1 MTNQIRM
8 TKPEGCV
15 LRHSSFSRK
24 KQKARSTEAKRSGV
38 EGSRDLTLKL
48 SQRDSS
54 VGPGRR
60 YSLGMTRFRM
70 KDVLQKI
77 VDVRA
82 AEVRTLWLGFAFH
95 FLILTAYYI
104 IKPIRDSIAAS
115 NRLETLPW
123 MFTAT
128 LIVMLIANTIFA
140 AIVARMERRK
150 FIPFAYAFFILVL
163 ALFFVLMRT
172 GSPEQQVWTGR
183 AFYVWVSVFNLFN
196 TAIFWAFM
204 TDLFTVEQ
212 GKRLYAFIAVGGT
225 LGAIAGAYITKNL
238 IRGMGP
244 ANLIAISATLFA
256 IVCFLVRF
264 FPNNFTEGNRVEAAR
279 EQPIGGTVWS
289 GITHIARSPYLFG
302 LAAAIMLYTT
312 TSTWAYFQQTTLA
325 GQALKTS
332 TDRTVFLSNLEIWVN
347 TITLFI
353 QIFLTGRLLK
363 WFGVAF
369 TLISLPFLSML
380 GFAAMAIAP
389 SLSMLAFFQVTRRAA
404 AYALMRPS
412 HDELLFTVLRREDK
426 YKVKS
431 VTDTLGYRV
440 GDQLGAWS
448 YGGLGPNGLGLSLNV
463 ISWFAVPITAG
474 WCLLS
479 LWLARKQHAL
489 ALAQRREIP
498 EVAVTT

>member
-1 MTNQIRM
+1 V
-8 TKPEGCV
+8 KEV
-15 LRHSSFSRK
+15 FS
-24 KQKARSTEAKRSGV
+24 
-38 EGSRDLTLKL
+38 
-48 SQRDSS
+48 
-54 VGPGRR
+54 
-60 YSLGMTRFRM
+60 
-70 KDVLQKI
+70 KI
-77 VDVRA
+77 VDVKANEIRA
-82 AEVRTLWLGFAFH
+82 LWLGFAFH
-95 FLILTAYYI
+95 FIILTAYYI
-104 IKPIRDSIAAS
+104 VKPIRDAIAAS

-128 LIVMLIANTIFA
+128 LVVMLIANTIFA

-150 FIPFAYAFFILVL
+150 FIPLVL
-163 ALFFVLMRT
+163 ALFFMLMRT
-172 GSPEQQVWTGR
+172 GSPAQQVWTGR

-225 LGAIAGAYITKNL
+225 LGAIVGAYITKNL

-244 ANLIAISATLFA
+244 ANLVAISATLFA
-256 IVCFLVRF
+256 IVCVLVRF
-264 FPNNFTEGNRVEAAR
+264 FPNSFTEGNRIVPAR

-302 LAAAIMLYTT
+302 LAAAIMLYTA
-312 TSTWAYFQQTTLA
+312 TSTWAYFQQTSLA
-325 GQALKTS
+325 GEALKTS
-332 TDRTVFLSNLEIWVN
+332 ADRTVFLSNLEIWVN
-347 TITLFI
+347 VITLAI

-369 TLISLPFLSML
+369 TLTALPFVSML

-389 SLSMLAFFQVTRRAA
+389 SLTMLAFFQVTRRAA

-412 HDELLFTVLRREDK
+412 REILFTVLKREDK

-448 YGGLGPNGLGLSLNV
+448 YGGLGPNGLGLSLNA
-463 ISWFAVPITAG
+463 ISWIAVPVTAG
-474 WCLLS
+474 WCVLS
-479 LWLARKQHAL
+479 LWLARKQRAL
-489 ALAQRREIP
+489 ADAQMKRDRSALLGDIATP
-498 EVAVTT
+498 EAA

>member
-1 MTNQIRM
+1 M
-8 TKPEGCV
+8 
-15 LRHSSFSRK
+15 
-24 KQKARSTEAKRSGV
+24 
-38 EGSRDLTLKL
+38 
-48 SQRDSS
+48 
-54 VGPGRR
+54 
-60 YSLGMTRFRM
+60 
-70 KDVLQKI
+70 
-77 VDVRA
+77 
-82 AEVRTLWLGFAFH
+82 
-95 FLILTAYYI
+95 
-104 IKPIRDSIAAS
+104 
-115 NRLETLPW
+115 
-123 MFTAT
+123 
-128 LIVMLIANTIFA
+128 
-140 AIVARMERRK
+140 
-150 FIPFAYAFFILVL
+150 PFAYSFFILVL
-163 ALFFVLMRT
+163 VLFFVLMRT
-172 GSPEQQVWTGR
+172 GSPAQQVCTGR

-244 ANLIAISATLFA
+244 ANLVAISATLFA

-264 FPNNFTEGNRVEAAR
+264 FPNNFTEANRVVPAR
-279 EQPIGGTVWS
+279 EQPIGGTAWS

-302 LAAAIMLYTT
+302 LAAAIVLYTT

-325 GQALKTS
+325 REALKTS

-369 TLISLPFLSML
+369 TLISLPFVSML

-412 HDELLFTVLRREDK
+412 REILFTVLKREDK

-448 YGGLGPNGLGLSLNV
+448 YGGLGPNGIGLSLNT
-463 ISWFAVPITAG
+463 ISWIAVPVTAG
-474 WCLLS
+474 WCVLS
-479 LWLARKQHAL
+479 LWLARKQRAL
-489 ALAQRREIP
+489 ADAQTKRAQSAPLGDISAAET
-498 EVAVTT
+498 A